1 MPAPHTRATAF
12 GLDVLCDS
20 PVAFLAGAR
29 AAPTGRRL
37 SLSVAPHERAR
48 ERWPGD
54 AQLIC
59 DETQPDGSINFR
71 IEKSPQ
77 AGYLLWGP
85 AYGAHLLASDGSAL
99 SCFPEDLPDGAWQR
113 FLIAQVL
120 PFAAL
125 LQGLE
130 VLHASAVS
138 QRGSAVAF
146 LGPSG
151 SGKTSLALELCS
163 RGADFLADDVL
174 ALERSAAV
182 SCQICRRRL
191 DCRVLLQRAG
201 VARDRPHTPGPVLAS
216 NEREQVVALPGA
228 AAAAPLEAMFF
239 IERRS
244 DGPSAP
250 SFTAVTDGISLLAA
264 TFNFVLAG
272 PERLA
277 ALLDVSAIAARRRVE
292 LITAGP
298 ATDTSALADAV
309 QARLAQP

>member
-174 ALERSAAV
+174 ALERSAGG
-182 SCQICRRRL
+182 
-191 DCRVLLQRAG
+191 LLAHAGSPVAG